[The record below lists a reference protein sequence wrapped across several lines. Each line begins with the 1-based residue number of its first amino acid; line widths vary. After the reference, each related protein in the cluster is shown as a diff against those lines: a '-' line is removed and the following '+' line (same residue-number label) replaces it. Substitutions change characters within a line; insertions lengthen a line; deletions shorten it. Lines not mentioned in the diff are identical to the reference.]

1 MTGFIKRWLLRL
13 LMLALL
19 LPILLVWAGKSINP
33 PVWGWQLH
41 REWFPPPGYPPR
53 SAHLWVPMEAISTN
67 AQLAVVASEDQHF
80 PDHYGFDINAILAI
94 LKQTG
99 REGPSRG
106 GSTITQQTAKNLF
119 LFPSRTFLRK
129 GVELYFALWM
139 ELLWDKSRILEV
151 YLNIVEFG
159 PGLFGV
165 EAASQTFFGIPAR
178 RLSAQQA
185 AQLAAVLPN
194 PYRMQPAPMSP
205 YIQQRSQW
213 IRQQMRQLGPQTLN
227 KLKPLATE

>member
-1 MTGFIKRWLLRL
+1 MIGFIKRWLLRL
-13 LMLALL
+13 LLLALL
-19 LPILLVWAGKSINP
+19 LPFLLVMAGKYIDP

-41 REWFPPPGYPPR
+41 RNIFPPQGYPPR
-53 SAHLWVPMEAISTN
+53 AAHLWVPIEAISPN
-67 AQLAVVASEDQHF
+67 AQLAVIAAEDQHF
-80 PDHYGFDINAILAI
+80 PDHHGVDINAILTI
-94 LKQTG
+94 IKQTG
-99 REGPSRG
+99 SDGPSRG

-129 GVELYFALWM
+129 GVELYFSLWM

-165 EAASQTFFGIPAR
+165 EAASQTFFGVSAH

-194 PYRMQPAPMSP
+194 PYRMQPAPMTP
-205 YIQQRSQW
+205 YVQQRSRW
-213 IRQQMRQLGPQTLN
+213 IRQQMRQLGLQTLN
-227 KLKPLATE
+227 NLNR

>member
-1 MTGFIKRWLLRL
+1 MIGFIKSWLLRL
-13 LMLALL
+13 LLLALV
-19 LPILLVWAGKSINP
+19 LPILLVLAGKYINP

-41 REWFPPPGYPPR
+41 REWFPPQGYPPR
-53 SAHLWVPMEAISTN
+53 SAHLWVPMAAISTN
-67 AQLAVVASEDQHF
+67 VQLAVIASEDQHF
-80 PDHYGFDINAILAI
+80 PDHSGIDINAILAI

-99 REGPSRG
+99 SEGPSRG

-129 GVELYFALWM
+129 GVELYFTLWM
-139 ELLWDKSRILEV
+139 EVLWDKSRILEV

-165 EAASQTFFGIPAR
+165 EAASQTFFGIPAS
-178 RLSAQQA
+178 RLNAQQA

-194 PYRMQPAPMSP
+194 PYRMQPAPMTP

-213 IRQQMRQLGPQTLN
+213 IHQQMRQLGPQTLN
-227 KLKPLATE
+227 KLKPVATE

>member
-1 MTGFIKRWLLRL
+1 MIGFIKRWLLRL
-13 LMLALL
+13 LLLALL
-19 LPILLVWAGKSINP
+19 LPFLLVMAGKYIDP

-41 REWFPPPGYPPR
+41 RNIFPPQGYPPR
-53 SAHLWVPMEAISTN
+53 AAHRWVPIEAISPN
-67 AQLAVVASEDQHF
+67 AQLAVIAAEDQHF
-80 PDHYGFDINAILAI
+80 PDHHGVDINAILTI
-94 LKQTG
+94 IKQTG
-99 REGPSRG
+99 SDGPSRG

-129 GVELYFALWM
+129 GVELYFSLWM

-165 EAASQTFFGIPAR
+165 EAASQTFFGVSAH

-194 PYRMQPAPMSP
+194 PYRMQPAPMTP
-205 YIQQRSQW
+205 YVQQRSRW
-213 IRQQMRQLGPQTLN
+213 IRQQMRQLGLQTLN
-227 KLKPLATE
+227 NLNR

>member
-1 MTGFIKRWLLRL
+1 MTGLIKRWLFRL

-19 LPILLVWAGKSINP
+19 LPILLVLVGKYINP

-41 REWFPPPGYPPR
+41 RAIFPQGYPSR
-53 SAHLWVPMEAISTN
+53 AAHQWVPMAAISTN
-67 AQLAVVASEDQHF
+67 AQLAVIASEDQHF
-80 PDHYGFDINAILAI
+80 PEHSGIDINAILAI

-99 REGPSRG
+99 SEGPTRG

-139 ELLWDKSRILEV
+139 ELLWDKTRILEV

-165 EAASQTFFGIPAR
+165 EAASQTFFGISAR

-194 PYRMQPAPMSP
+194 PYRMQPAPMTP

-227 KLKPLATE
+227 KLKPVAAE

>member
-1 MTGFIKRWLLRL
+1 MFGLIKRWLFRL
-13 LMLALL
+13 LLLALV
-19 LPILLVWAGKSINP
+19 LPILLVSAGKYIDP
-33 PVWGWQLH
+33 PIWGWQLH
-41 REWFPPPGYPPR
+41 REWFPPQGYPPR
-53 SAHLWVPMEAISTN
+53 AAHQWVSLAAISPN
-67 AQLAVVASEDQHF
+67 VQLAVIAAEDQHF
-80 PDHYGFDINAILAI
+80 PDHYGVDINAILTI

-99 REGPSRG
+99 SGGPSRG

-159 PGLFGV
+159 PGLFGI
-165 EAASQTFFGIPAR
+165 EAASQTFFGIPAS

-194 PYRMQPAPMSP
+194 PYRMEPAPMTR
-205 YIQQRSQW
+205 YVQQRSLW
-213 IRQQMRQLGPQTLN
+213 IRQQMHQLGLQTVN
-227 KLKPLATE
+227 KLKPVSAE